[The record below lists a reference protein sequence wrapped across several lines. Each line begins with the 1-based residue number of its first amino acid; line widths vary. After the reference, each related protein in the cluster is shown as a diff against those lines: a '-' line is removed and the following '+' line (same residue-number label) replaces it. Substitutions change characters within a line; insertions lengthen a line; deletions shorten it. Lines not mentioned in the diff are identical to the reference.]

1 MSAKTHHTNPPAR
14 THKQPLAKTQYI
26 HARARARMHARTH
39 ARARTHTHT
48 HIHSETATESE
59 REGHR
64 ERQRETSAENKP
76 AARHCFFNRHLCQV
90 TTVFNHR
97 STDAKG
103 RWSKL
108 GATPTW
114 VPASTTTKPHSTP
127 PHRTDAAPAAE
138 SVPNESVSFCC
149 VALSQRSAHPHPS
162 IRHSTHTYNICL
174 EARVFGSRAVPC
186 RLLADQ
192 WTALPATAPHTGS
205 GPSDGDYTAWAID
218 NHISSSSRYPARAAL
233 CSIQSHPFGPR

>member
-1 MSAKTHHTNPPAR
+1 
-14 THKQPLAKTQYI
+14 L
-26 HARARARMHARTH
+26 
-39 ARARTHTHT
+39 
-48 HIHSETATESE
+48 
-59 REGHR
+59 
-64 ERQRETSAENKP
+64 AENKP

-90 TTVFNHR
+90 TTVFNHK

-114 VPASTTTKPHSTP
+114 MPASTTAKPTP
-127 PHRTDAAPAAE
+127 LRRAGLMLLLPLNRSRTSP
-138 SVPNESVSFCC
+138 SVSFCC
-149 VALSQRSAHPHPS
+149 VPLSQRSAHPH
-162 IRHSTHTYNICL
+162 HSTRHCAHTYNICL
-174 EARVFGSRAVPC
+174 EARVFGSTAVPC

-218 NHISSSSRYPARAAL
+218 NHISSSSRYPTRAAL
-233 CSIQSHPFGPR
+233 CSIQSHPSGPR